1 MFNEENHYEIH
12 LYNELAKKLN
22 EIIDELNKPVVN
34 KNLEFQELLKKCQ
47 ELKIEIDRKNLVY
60 NQVLDEKITN
70 VINIINEFENKYGT
84 NK

>member
-22 EIIDELNKPVVN
+22 EIIDKLNKPVVN